1 MDKRTRG
8 FIETQLDQFIL
19 ETNVT
24 DGMRW
29 ILDELPITRSP
40 EEIALGYV
48 LGSLM
53 RYYHDVVRIR
63 KHMRQSMRLRN
74 RIKKAKTADELKSIS
89 ERKPKDL
96 DVTQED
102 VVEIR
107 DILRRRLQDI
117 MAKINIE
124 LGK

>member
-1 MDKRTRG
+1 
-8 FIETQLDQFIL
+8 
-19 ETNVT
+19 
-24 DGMRW
+24 
-29 ILDELPITRSP
+29 
-40 EEIALGYV
+40 
-48 LGSLM
+48 
-53 RYYHDVVRIR
+53 
-63 KHMRQSMRLRN
+63 MRQSMRLRN